1 MKKLFFLPLLFL
13 GFAVASFAQ
22 SGTISGTIIDEKSG
36 ETLIGANVL
45 IDGTVI
51 GTATDFDGKYQFKVT
66 PGIYTIH
73 ISYIGYL
80 DKRVAEVEIKANET
94 TYLDVSISDE
104 SVELDLDVVV
114 KAKAIQ
120 RTENAVMMLQKKSDK
135 IQDGISSQ
143 EISRLGAGDAAS
155 ALQKVTGTTIVD
167 GKYVYVRGLGDR
179 YSTTALNGTRLPSID
194 PYRNSAQ
201 LDLIPSNLLDNIIAA
216 KSFTPDLPGDFTG
229 GYVNIKIKT
238 LPERFTYGV
247 SVSSSYNTQSSFIND
262 FQTFNAGS
270 KAKYGYNDG
279 YLDAPEALNNPKLAG
294 TNLLT
299 RSAPSAARRDNEL
312 AGLLDDVAKSF
323 NTEMAPSITNVGP
336 NYSLSFNVGNQ
347 VKVGSVPIGLLLA
360 ANFSRDFTHYGD
372 ALNANY
378 RNLGGGEETLQE
390 TFNLRDDRS
399 QAESNVG
406 GLVGVSIRP
415 SSNNEVSLYAI
426 YSHQGMQEARYLDGN
441 YRNFGISEPIESF
454 ESRTL
459 AFRERELVDFV
470 ANGSHVLPSLGNT
483 KIEWAGS
490 IIQTTQ
496 DEPDLRFFANTNLI
510 ERERYSISTA
520 QYLSPGHYFRT
531 LVDDSYEA
539 KVDIT
544 VPFAQRANKANKI
557 QFGGLYTATN
567 RDFSENIYNLLRS
580 QGQVYNGDP
589 NFYFGPENMGVV
601 ATTDTRNTIGV
612 YATDDTQP
620 ANNYFGETSI
630 WATYGML
637 TAQLSPR
644 IKGIFGAR
652 VEGTDYYVESAAA
665 ALNPNPENFI
675 GEIDELDIL
684 PAAHLIYSLND
695 NTNIRASYSN
705 TLARPNMREI
715 APFGSFG
722 FIGDPTVF
730 GNPNLTR
737 SRVNNLDL
745 RYEYFMRPGEMFAI
759 SGFYKEFKDPI
770 VMTFR
775 PAGNPQFTWVNST
788 DATLFGAEI
797 EVRKALDFISPKL
810 ANFSINGNMALISS
824 EVALDEEE
832 LLRARDVDPEF
843 ADTREFAGQSPIVA
857 NVNLSFTN
865 KNTGWDGIL
874 AYNFFGDRLFSTGVE
889 GTPDIFERGR
899 AQLDFSISKKFG
911 RFQVKLR
918 GQNLLDPNYETFSE
932 FKGNEYIYTRYK
944 RGSTYS
950 VGLSYGF

>member
-1 MKKLFFLPLLFL
+1 MKKLFILSLLL
-13 GFAVASFAQ
+13 GIVATSFSQQGA
-22 SGTISGTIIDEKSG
+22 ISGTIVDEKSG

-45 IDGTVI
+45 IEGTAI
-51 GTATDFDGKYQFKVT
+51 GTATDFDGKYQFNAE

-73 ISYIGYL
+73 VSYIGYV
-80 DKRVAEVEIKANET
+80 DKKIQEVEIKANET
-94 TYLDVSISDE
+94 TYLDVAISDE
-104 SVELDLDVVV
+104 TVELDLEVVV
-114 KAKAIQ
+114 KAKAME
-120 RTENAVMMLQKKSDK
+120 RTENAVLMLQKKSDK

-155 ALQKVTGTTIVD
+155 ALKKVTGTTIVD

-179 YSTTALNGTRLPSID
+179 YSTTALNGTKLPSID

-247 SVSSSYNTQSSFIND
+247 SLSSSYNTQSSYLDNFLS
-262 FQTFNAGS
+262 FNAGQS
-270 KAKYGYNDG
+270 AQYGFNDG
-279 YLDAPEALNNPKLAG
+279 HLAIPSSLQNAKLEGTEVLN
-294 TNLLT
+294 
-299 RSAPSAARRDNEL
+299 RSAPSQARRNNDL
-312 AGLLDDVAKSF
+312 ASLLDDVAKSF
-323 NTEMAPSITNVGP
+323 NTEMAPTPKSVGP

-347 VKVGSVPIGLLLA
+347 VRAGSIPIGLLLA
-360 ANFSRDFTHYGD
+360 VNYSKDFSHYQN
-372 ALNANY
+372 ALYNNY
-378 RNLGGGEETLQE
+378 RNLGGEETLQQ
-390 TFNLRDDRS
+390 TFELSDTRS
-399 QAESNVG
+399 QEEANLG

-415 SSNNEVSLYAI
+415 SSNNEISLYAI
-426 YSHQGMQEARYLDGN
+426 YSHQGTQEARFLDGD
-441 YRNFGISEPIESF
+441 YGSFGIAQPIELF

-459 AFRERELVDFV
+459 SFRERELMDLV
-470 ANGSHVLPSLGNT
+470 ANGSHVLPSLGNV

-490 IIQTTQ
+490 IIQSSQ
-496 DEPDLRFFANTNLI
+496 DEPDLRFFANTALLTKD
-510 ERERYSISTA
+510 RFSISTSE
-520 QYLSPGHYFRT
+520 YLSPGHYFRN
-531 LVDDSYEA
+531 LVDDSHEG

-544 VPFAQRANKANKI
+544 IPFAQKANKTNKI
-557 QFGGLYTATN
+557 KIGGLYTATN
-567 RDFSENIYNLLRS
+567 RNFTENIYNVLRS
-580 QGQVYNGDP
+580 EGQVYDGDP
-589 NFYFGPENMGVV
+589 EFYFGPQNTGVV
-601 ATTDTRNTIGV
+601 ATTDTRNTIGLYMV
-612 YATDDTQP
+612 DDTQA

-630 WATYGML
+630 WATYGMVTYQL
-637 TAQLSPR
+637 TTKLKS
-644 IKGIFGAR
+644 IFGAR
-652 VEGTDYYVESAAA
+652 IEGTDYYVESEAA

-684 PAAHLIYSLND
+684 PAVHLIYALNQS
-695 NTNIRASYSN
+695 TNVRASYSN

-737 SRVNNLDL
+737 SRIDNIDL
-745 RYEYFMRPGEMFAI
+745 RYEYFMRPGEMLAI
-759 SGFYKEFKDPI
+759 STFYKKFQDPI
-770 VMTFR
+770 VRTFR

-788 DATLFGAEI
+788 DATLFGAEF
-797 EVRKALDFISPKL
+797 EVRKSLDFISPKL
-810 ANFSINGNMALISS
+810 AKFNLGANMAIIQS
-824 EVALDEEE
+824 EVALDPEE

-843 ADTREFAGQSPIVA
+843 SDTRELVGQSPLVA
-857 NVNLSFTN
+857 NINLSFVDRDA
-865 KNTGWDGIL
+865 GWDGIV

-899 AQLDFSISKKFG
+899 SQLDVSIAKKFG

-918 GQNLLDPNYETFSE
+918 AINLLDPNYETYSTFRAQ
-932 FKGNEYIYTRYK
+932 EYIYSRYK

-950 VGLSYGF
+950 IGFSYGL